1 MRPLL
6 IAAALFLVLQP
17 WGAASAAELPGAA
30 VPPTASSTA
39 PVAAPAAAPPMAA
52 LDDAPEPEAVAIDAE
67 QQQVKDLLEHDIPD
81 SSDDLSADVD
91 RWVLHDIVQDDFAM
105 SRPVTG
111 PGAVPP
117 LPTAVLPRSPDV
129 AETAAAA
136 DPAALQQSE
145 ALAVAPWTAAVVHAR
160 LMRRLHGEPEQ
171 HHDVDVA
178 RVGFD
183 IPLHHHPLVD
193 VYVDYFTGRGRWFFQ
208 TWLTRAQRF
217 VPMMHPILE
226 RAGLPKDLVYV
237 AMIESGFSS
246 SAYSTAAA
254 AGYWQFIGSTGKTF
268 GLTHDL
274 WVDERRD
281 FIRATQAAAG
291 YLGQLH
297 RHLGDWHL
305 AWASYNAGEGRIR
318 RAMARTGARTFW
330 ELIGH
335 PKIVAK
341 ETMHYVPK
349 VIAAAMIA
357 KDPQRYGF
365 VNLPQLQPL
374 TFDTLCVDDA
384 VDLQVIARSSGISL
398 ETLRELNPA
407 LLHDITPPGRVTV
420 VRVPQ
425 HEGPRVARLLQA
437 VPKALRLV
445 YHRVCVQRGD
455 TLSGLSRRYKVDAR
469 VIKELNHLRSTRL
482 MPGQSLVMATLPLR
496 RGAVVPPRALARASV
511 RQRPKVP
518 RLHSG
523 IGARPRRA
531 RAGSPRRHVVT
542 PGDSLW
548 SISRRYG
555 VNVGQVKRSR
565 QGRGV
570 RLAIGDVVE
579 IL

>member
-1 MRPLL
+1 MRPLF
-6 IAAALFLVLQP
+6 IAAALLFLAQP
-17 WGAASAAELPGAA
+17 LATVSAAEVTDAPG
-30 VPPTASSTA
+30 V
-39 PVAAPAAAPPMAA
+39 APAEACEEASE
-52 LDDAPEPEAVAIDAE
+52 DAPEPEAVAIDVE
-67 QQQVKDLLEHDIPD
+67 QQQVQDLLEHDIPD

-105 SRPVTG
+105 SRPAT
-111 PGAVPP
+111 APP
-117 LPTAVLPRSPDV
+117 AAAPPTPLDLPETAVAR
-129 AETAAAA
+129 

-145 ALAVAPWTAAVVHAR
+145 PQAVALWTAAVVHAR

-171 HHDVDVA
+171 RHDVDVA

-217 VPMMHPILE
+217 VPMMQPILE

-237 AMIESGFSS
+237 AMIESGFSA

-374 TFDTLCVDDA
+374 TFDTLYVDDA

-398 ETLRELNPA
+398 DTLRELNPA
-407 LLHDITPPGRVTV
+407 LLHDITPPGRVTG

-425 HEGPRVARLLQA
+425 HEGPRVAKLLQA

-445 YHRVCVQRGD
+445 YHRVRVQRGD
-455 TLSGLSRRYKVDAR
+455 TLFGLARRYKVDAR
-469 VIKELNHLRSTRL
+469 VIKELNHLRSSRL

-496 RGAVVPPRALARASV
+496 RGAAAPHKAVAAVARAAA
-511 RQRPKVP
+511 RRRPRVA

-523 IGARPRRA
+523 IGARPGHAQQVGR
-531 RAGSPRRHVVT
+531 PRRHVVT

-555 VNVGQVKRSR
+555 VSVGQVKRSR